1 MPYSIGIYGAR
12 NTCTLV
18 RKAGLSSSSFVS
30 DLSTGYSGNLGFPLP
45 EDWAFDQV
53 KEYRLYYSGGDFGI
67 DKNVTSGRY
76 MGFTPLP
83 VSYTHLPI
91 SFILRI
97 EIGGIYQI
105 YVFNKSIKYI
115 IFGIFIDVYKRQTLL
130 IVMTAIWT

>member
-1 MPYSIGIYGAR
+1 MIYAAANFMPYSIGIYGAR

-67 DKNVTSGRY
+67 DKKCNFWQIYGIYTIA
-76 MGFTPLP
+76 GFSPFNTEQSEIPSLAKF
-83 VSYTHLPI
+83 I
-91 SFILRI
+91 QFMWRKILRRL
-97 EIGGIYQI
+97 
-105 YVFNKSIKYI
+105 SS
-115 IFGIFIDVYKRQTLL
+115 LL
-130 IVMTAIWT
+130 MSTKKIPTK